1 MIIKEKK
8 EKMKNLAQ
16 SICLIVCIGLISQ
29 NAVLSLNLGG
39 SRQKSGGLLGGLLS
53 GSGSNSGSVSG
64 SGSGSGLLGGLLSGS
79 GSGSGSVSVQGNLLG
94 NLLGTVN
101 NLLDTVVGLDL
112 SNLLNLDQ
120 LLSLAGVLDSLDLRQ
135 LSDLDV
141 AIVTPLRDILNLVKL
156 TNTLPNNDV
165 LHLVNNLLEL
175 LKNQHTVD
183 LPLENLNSLLNINL
197 DHLLNNGILN
207 EIRNLALLLNIND
220 VNNLSTLLNSLLN
233 QLNLNILSAA
243 DLSIVNQLQN
253 LLSHGPLEASL
264 LPQVQ
269 HLLAQLVH
277 LDLLN
282 NLESIVN
289 IDTLLINIDLL
300 NSAHLPVS
308 LDRVRFLLND
318 LNVQNL
324 PALNGFALLSLKDLL
339 GNSNPLDDL
348 LAIQCVQDLLN
359 RVGCLVCSLAH
370 L

>member
-1 MIIKEKK
+1 
-8 EKMKNLAQ
+8 MKNLAK
-16 SICLIVCIGLISQ
+16 SISLIVCIGLISQ
-29 NAVLSLNLGG
+29 NTVLSLNLGG
-39 SRQKSGGLLGGLLS
+39 SRSKSGGLLGGLLS
-53 GSGSNSGSVSG
+53 GSGSASGSVSG
-64 SGSGSGLLGGLLSGS
+64 SGSGSGLLGGLGS
-79 GSGSGSVSVQGNLLG
+79 GLLGGSGSVSILGPGNLLG

-101 NLLDTVVGLDL
+101 GLLDAVVGLDL

-120 LLSLAGVLDSLDLRQ
+120 LLSLGGVLDSLDLRQ

-156 TNTLPNNDV
+156 TNTLPNDDV

-175 LKNQHTVD
+175 VKNQHSVSS
-183 LPLENLNSLLNINL
+183 PFENLNSLLNVNV

-207 EIRNLALLLNIND
+207 EIRNLALLLNLND
-220 VNNLSTLLNSLLN
+220 VNNFGAVLHSLLN
-233 QLNLNILSAA
+233 ELNLNILSAA

-253 LLSHGPLEASL
+253 ILSQGSIDASSI
-264 LPQVQ
+264 PQVQ
-269 HLLAQLVH
+269 HLLSQLVH
-277 LDLLN
+277 LDLVN

-289 IDTLLINIDLL
+289 IDTLLVNIDLL

-308 LDRVRFLLND
+308 LDRLTFLLND

-324 PALNGFALLSLKDLL
+324 PVLNEFALLSLKDLL
-339 GNSNPLDDL
+339 ANSNPHDDL
-348 LAIQCVQDLLN
+348 LAIQCVKDLLN